1 MQELQL
7 SNQDFAP
14 LALRDLTQKLGKAG
28 ELRIRAVQEERLDR
42 CKVRFYTKMQ
52 SGMIPNWTAR

>member
-1 MQELQL
+1 MQELLL
-7 SNQDFAP
+7 SNQV
-14 LALRDLTQKLGKAG
+14 TQELGKAG